1 MDSTSLFQMLLESS
15 TSNEVSAA
23 VNAFVM
29 ANRERAAWAPIGGKE
44 NNRGPIEISAD
55 PGRSLVERLTNGID
69 AILEAEYDRHRG
81 IPDCRSPRQAATTW
95 MDVSER
101 GLSDMTPAQRQ
112 AIAKRI
118 IITLSQGS
126 GREKRLVE
134 VRDLGIGLAP
144 DEMAT
149 TILSL
154 NESNKIR
161 KHYLAGTYGQGGSST
176 FAISGFTLIV
186 SRKRG
191 SRIGFTVVKFLDLP
205 PDEYKTGHYVYL
217 TLDGAVLVVERSEEE
232 FSNGTLVRHFGYD
245 LSSYSSPVGP
255 NSVYGLLNQV
265 LFDPVL
271 PIWLNSEVHGYR
283 RVIKGSR
290 NALNGAVDEGDDQR
304 RGPTLDHNVPTF
316 YVSLGDF
323 GRVGIEYW
331 VLERPT
337 RANKRPSAAFVNP
350 IRPIILTLNG
360 QNHAELSAGIIR
372 KEAELPYLASRL
384 IVHVDSDSLTPA
396 AKRALFA
403 SSREDA
409 RRGQVLNL
417 VHSEIVRVL
426 KSDDE
431 LVRLNNA
438 AREQGMRDRDESAV
452 QEMRREVAR
461 LLRIQGIHLGP
472 TAGVRPGGDGPN
484 VDRPPPQRPTRPPRP
499 PQPIEAHEPPTYVR
513 IVWDQEE
520 PIGFYPGQRRY
531 MRIETD
537 ANSSYYTPDNP
548 TASRINIILQGLA
561 TLKGSTPLSGGRMRA
576 ILEVAEGTAIGAEG
590 TMRVE
595 LSRPGMPT
603 LWDQRGIVVHDPPP
617 AQPGRQHLSLP
628 HFETRPVA
636 PEDNQWAELGWPDD
650 VSMIASSAEM
660 EEGTLVIYYS
670 TAYPKFTVP
679 RSRYEQRNASLAESF
694 TKRYEIWLATHSLI
708 YHQDQIDASARQVVP
723 DEDDSEVL
731 AERERQERCRIGTL
745 AALFAAREIDLA
757 AMSPSE
763 VEV

>member
-1 MDSTSLFQMLLESS
+1 MNSTTLFEMLLNSS
-15 TSNEVSAA
+15 TNNEVAA
-23 VNAFVM
+23 AIEAFEGGH
-29 ANRERAAWAPIGGKE
+29 RGRTAWAPVGGKE

-69 AILEAEYDRHRG
+69 AILEAEYERHRG

-95 MDVSER
+95 LDVSER

-112 AIAKRI
+112 AVAKRI
-118 IITLSQGS
+118 TITLSPGS

-134 VRDLGIGLAP
+134 VRDLGIGLTP
-144 DEMAT
+144 DEMAS

-176 FAISGFTLIV
+176 FARSGFTMIA

-191 SRIGFTVVKFLDLP
+191 FRVGFTVVKFLDLP

-217 TLDGAVLVVERSEEE
+217 TIGGAVLVVERSEEE
-232 FSNGTLVRHFGYD
+232 FPTGTLVRHFGYD

-271 PIWLNSEVHGYR
+271 PIWLYSEVHDYR

-290 NALNGAVDEGDDQR
+290 NALNGAVDDGDDQR

-337 RANKRPSAAFVNP
+337 RANKRPNAAFVNP
-350 IRPIILTLNG
+350 IKPIILTLNG
-360 QNHAELSAGIIR
+360 QNQAELSAGIIR

-384 IVHVDSDSLTPA
+384 IIHVDSDSLTPA

-409 RRGQVLNL
+409 RRGEVLNL

-431 LVRLNNA
+431 LIRLNNE
-438 AREQGMRDRDESAV
+438 AREQGMRERDESAV

-461 LLRIQGIHLGP
+461 LLRLQGIQLGP
-472 TAGVRPGGDGPN
+472 TAGVRAGGDGPPI
-484 VDRPPPQRPTRPPRP
+484 DRPHTPRPPPRPPRP
-499 PQPIEAHEPPTYVR
+499 IETHEPPTYIR
-513 IVWDQEE
+513 IVWDEEE
-520 PIGFYPGQRRY
+520 PIGFFPGQRRY
-531 MRIETD
+531 VRIETD
-537 ANSSYYTPDNP
+537 ANSSYFIPDNLV
-548 TASRINIILQGLA
+548 ASRINIILQGSA
-561 TLKGSTPLSGGRMRA
+561 TLRGSTPLSGGRMRA

-595 LSRPGMPT
+595 LSRQGLTT
-603 LWDQRGIVVHDPPP
+603 LWDQRGIVVHEPPP
-617 AQPGRQHLSLP
+617 AQPGRQQLSLP
-628 HFETRPVA
+628 PFETRPVA

-660 EEGTLVIYYS
+660 EQGTLVIYYS
-670 TAYPKFTVP
+670 TAYTKYTVP
-679 RSRYEQRNASLAESF
+679 LSRYEQRNAALAVSF
-694 TKRYEIWLATHSLI
+694 TKRYEIWLATHSLL
-708 YHQDQIDASARQVVP
+708 YHQDQIESSIGQAETGENDTEAT
-723 DEDDSEVL
+723 

-745 AALFAAREIDLA
+745 AALFASREIDLA
-757 AMSPSE
+757 AISPIE